1 MVSAMLGN
9 KGRMGAGQLRGLPV
23 SHGATE
29 ALEKGLLSGTL
40 KEVVWSEKKSKEAGV
55 AEQNAEGEG
64 RGDKEL
70 GTVQGQLCISHRNSG
85 LTLKGMRRH
94 NSLLGAMSTGDR
106 GQGYGRP
113 WVKLPRERRC

>member
-1 MVSAMLGN
+1 MAETLTSNSFTSWGGTEETSKCSLADG
-9 KGRMGAGQLRGLPV
+9 KRCAWEQRRMGAGQLRGLPCQPRCHR
-23 SHGATE
+23 SPGERT
-29 ALEKGLLSGTL
+29 LSGNL

-70 GTVQGQLCISHRNSG
+70 GTVQGQLCISDRNSG

-94 NSLLGAMSTGDR
+94 S
-106 GQGYGRP
+106 
-113 WVKLPRERRC
+113 